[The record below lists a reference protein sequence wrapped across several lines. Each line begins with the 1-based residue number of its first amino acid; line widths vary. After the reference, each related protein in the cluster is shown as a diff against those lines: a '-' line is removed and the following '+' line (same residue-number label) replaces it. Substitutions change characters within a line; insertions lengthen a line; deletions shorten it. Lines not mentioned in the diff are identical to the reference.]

1 MVSTVEADGSKAR
14 MVSMLGPLS
23 NKIKLTMES
32 ARKNKALTE
41 KLRPLIQLLTEQ
53 LLPAF
58 IAENISNASA
68 IRDMHNLWYL
78 FSLKTQQVFTSKI
91 IHTCIDQN
99 WDLKGFKQVL
109 VRILRSI
116 GCQDLDQITNLLDY
130 QIKTQNLQSSACIRA
145 IGSFIRNPKKKL
157 NDDDLSNPIST
168 YETDYAFIEEDIIKY
183 RSQRIK
189 HECFSVLHPW
199 AYDLDKVDFKYIMNN
214 DLAGRIV
221 SSLKT

>member
-1 MVSTVEADGSKAR
+1 
-14 MVSMLGPLS
+14 
-23 NKIKLTMES
+23 
-32 ARKNKALTE
+32 
-41 KLRPLIQLLTEQ
+41 
-53 LLPAF
+53 
-58 IAENISNASA
+58 
-68 IRDMHNLWYL
+68 
-78 FSLKTQQVFTSKI
+78 VFTSKI